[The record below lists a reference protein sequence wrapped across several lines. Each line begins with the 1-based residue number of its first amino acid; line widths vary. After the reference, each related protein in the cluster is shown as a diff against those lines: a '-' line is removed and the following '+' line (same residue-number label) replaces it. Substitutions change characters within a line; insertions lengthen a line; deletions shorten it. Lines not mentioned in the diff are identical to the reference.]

1 MKGSILN
8 FDDATRQGIISGE
21 DGNRYELNMSE
32 WKSGQIPKAGSK
44 VDFSPS
50 ENVAL
55 DIYLEASSETSSKKI
70 PAALFAF
77 FLGSL
82 GIHKFYLG
90 YKKQGFI
97 MLIVFLLGFILLGLP
112 SIIIG
117 IIAFI
122 EFIIYL
128 TKSEE
133 DFERIYVQNKKAWF

>member
-8 FDDATRQGIISGE
+8 FDETTRQGIISGE

-32 WKSGQIPKAGSK
+32 WKSSQLPKAGGK

-50 ENVAL
+50 DNTAQ
-55 DIYLEASSETSSKKI
+55 DIYLESSPVTSSKKI

-90 YKKQGFI
+90 YKKQGLI

-133 DFERIYVQNKKAWF
+133 DFERIYVENKKAWF

>member
-8 FDDATRQGIISGE
+8 FDETTRQGIISGE

-32 WKSGQIPKAGSK
+32 WKSSQLPKTGSK
-44 VDFSPS
+44 VDFTAS
-50 ENVAL
+50 ENTAQE
-55 DIYLEASSETSSKKI
+55 IYLEASTATSSKKI

-97 MLIVFLLGFILLGLP
+97 MMIVFLLGFILLGLP

-128 TKSEE
+128 TKTEE
-133 DFERIYVQNKKAWF
+133 DFDRIYVQNKKAWF

>member
-8 FDDATRQGIISGE
+8 FDETTNQGIISGE
-21 DGNRYELNMSE
+21 DGNRYELDMAE
-32 WKSGQIPKAGSK
+32 WKSTQQPKAGGK

-50 ENVAL
+50 ENIAQS
-55 DIYLEASSETSSKKI
+55 IYLESNPVTSGKKI

-97 MLIVFLLGFILLGLP
+97 MLLVFLFGFILLGLP
-112 SIIIG
+112 SLIIG
-117 IIAFI
+117 IIAFV

-128 TKSEE
+128 TKSDEE
-133 DFERIYVQNKKAWF
+133 FERIYVQDKKAWF